1 MTQLLP
7 GPSRAESR
15 AARAA
20 IWRGVSDALTEGVRC
35 GAWSSARTSTSTWI
49 SLHEAAH
56 ELGTQRTTD
65 TVHQALRE
73 VVARAR
79 RARLAERDFED
90 LTPDALE
97 AMRRPAGRT
106 A

>member
-1 MTQLLP
+1 MVRRTNINLDMDLVD
-7 GPSRAESR
+7 E
-15 AARAA
+15 AAR
-20 IWRGVSDALTEGVRC
+20 
-35 GAWSSARTSTSTWI
+35 
-49 SLHEAAH
+49 
-56 ELGTQRTTD
+56 ELGTRRTTD

-90 LTPDALE
+90 LTPEALD
-97 AMRRPAGRT
+97 AMRRPAGRP

>member
-1 MTQLLP
+1 MVRRTNINLDMDLVD
-7 GPSRAESR
+7 E
-15 AARAA
+15 AAR
-20 IWRGVSDALTEGVRC
+20 
-35 GAWSSARTSTSTWI
+35 
-49 SLHEAAH
+49 
-56 ELGTQRTTD
+56 ELGTRRTTD

-79 RARLAERDFED
+79 RARLARRDFED
-90 LTPDALE
+90 LTPEALD

>member
-1 MTQLLP
+1 M
-7 GPSRAESR
+7 
-15 AARAA
+15 
-20 IWRGVSDALTEGVRC
+20 VR
-35 GAWSSARTSTSTWI
+35 RTNI
-49 SLHEAAH
+49 NLDMELVDEAAQ
-56 ELGTQRTTD
+56 ELGTHRTTD

-79 RARLAERDFED
+79 RTRLARRDFED
-90 LTPDALE
+90 LTPEALE